1 MKDTTVPRIT
11 LRCPSEAA
19 KALGVSDETF
29 DRHVRPELRTIKVGK
44 YSYVSVAE
52 LQKWADS
59 HAARELR
66 SGRA

>member
-1 MKDTTVPRIT
+1 MKSATVPRIT

-29 DRHVRPELRTIKVGK
+29 DRHVRPELRTIKVGT
-44 YSYVSVAE
+44 YTYVTLTE

-66 SGRA
+66 S